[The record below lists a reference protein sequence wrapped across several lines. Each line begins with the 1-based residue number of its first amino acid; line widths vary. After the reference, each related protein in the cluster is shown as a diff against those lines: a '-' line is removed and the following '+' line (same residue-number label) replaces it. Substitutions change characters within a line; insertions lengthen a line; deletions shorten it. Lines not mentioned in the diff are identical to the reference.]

1 MSGMIEQLVQS
12 KLVLL
17 GEMGSGKT
25 SLVQRFVRGQ
35 YFENQVR
42 GCVQCGGR
50 RFNGRRRRAAGARR
64 ACCPLPAWLPPCL
77 QESTIGA
84 SFFTKTIPEKHVK
97 FEIWCGTLLSLVC
110 GSLGFILVLRACHK
124 HHASQLPTSPA
135 ACSATLRVPPPG
147 PASCSRQMPCVTPPR
162 AAPPLPP
169 PLSLLPHLLASGTQ
183 RDRSGTTA

>member
-1 MSGMIEQLVQS
+1 MMVEQLVQS

-42 GCVQCGGR
+42 GQGGGGR
-50 RFNGRRRRAAGARR
+50 EQGARSAR
-64 ACCPLPAWLPPCL
+64 CLAAPAACHFRRGASGPSPLSNPCKPR

-97 FEIWCGTLLSLVC
+97 FEIWC
-110 GSLGFILVLRACHK
+110 AC
-124 HHASQLPTSPA
+124 AGLTAAA
-135 ACSATLRVPPPG
+135 ACPPHRLNG
-147 PASCSRQMPCVTPPR
+147 QLVAGLLLCWRSTKRLVEPCYTPQCQQR
-162 AAPPLPP
+162 CRN
-169 PLSLLPHLLASGTQ
+169 LAH
-183 RDRSGTTA
+183 

>member
-1 MSGMIEQLVQS
+1 MIEQLVQS

-42 GCVQCGGR
+42 SGATCRHAAACHRANHRPAAVALAADRSWRVTACR
-50 RFNGRRRRAAGARR
+50 RLTDAHRA
-64 ACCPLPAWLPPCL
+64 LPAGPL

-97 FEIWCGTLLSLVC
+97 FEIWC
-110 GSLGFILVLRACHK
+110 A
-124 HHASQLPTSPA
+124 
-135 ACSATLRVPPPG
+135 
-147 PASCSRQMPCVTPPR
+147 
-162 AAPPLPP
+162 
-169 PLSLLPHLLASGTQ
+169 
-183 RDRSGTTA
+183 